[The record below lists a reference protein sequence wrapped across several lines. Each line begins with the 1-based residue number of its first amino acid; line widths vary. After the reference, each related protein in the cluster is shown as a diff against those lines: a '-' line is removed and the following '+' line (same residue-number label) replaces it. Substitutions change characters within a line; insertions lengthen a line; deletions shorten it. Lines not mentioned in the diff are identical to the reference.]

1 MRGSTFNG
9 FLLLCIGM
17 VLGAVLMALYTG
29 YQSGDGNSIG
39 SGLRD
44 FIANKTP
51 AITTGDTKRAESA
64 PAPTRP
70 KVDVEFHKRLAD
82 DEVVLAPVEPERVS
96 AAQRV
101 IDAVTHA
108 GRNKQKSPQ
117 SPASTETVTNGV
129 RIAQLQ
135 VGSFSKRTDAE
146 RMKAEIALKG
156 FTASIESGLVE
167 GREMWRVR
175 LGPYNIDDGTLNQ
188 VREMLA
194 DNGLTSLEVGVTRT
208 GQ

>member
-17 VLGAVLMALYTG
+17 VLGAVLMAMYSG
-29 YQSGDGNSIG
+29 YQSGEGNTIG

-44 FIANKTP
+44 YIANKTP
-51 AITTGDTKRAESA
+51 TANTPDTKRAESA

-82 DEVVLAPVEPERVS
+82 DEVVIAPVEAERLS

-101 IDAVTHA
+101 IEAVKHA
-108 GRNKQKSPQ
+108 GLNKAEKSAPPEAV
-117 SPASTETVTNGV
+117 SAGHRV
-129 RIAQLQ
+129 AQLQ
-135 VGSFSKRTDAE
+135 VGSFSKRSDAE

-156 FTASIESGLVE
+156 FSANIESGLVD

-175 LGPYNIDDGTLNQ
+175 LGPYSTEDGTLNQ

-194 DNGLTSLEVGVTRT
+194 DNGLTSLEVGVSRT